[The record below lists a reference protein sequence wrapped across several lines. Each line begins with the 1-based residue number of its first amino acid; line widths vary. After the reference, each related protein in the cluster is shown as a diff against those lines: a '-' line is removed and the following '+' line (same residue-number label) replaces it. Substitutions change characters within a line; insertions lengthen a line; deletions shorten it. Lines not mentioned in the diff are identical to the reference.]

1 MLKAVIFDFDGVI
14 TDSEMLHLKAFNE
27 ALDSYGINI
36 TKEDYYNEYLGLTD
50 RDLLK
55 TLNEKGILKIQA
67 NQLGKILQQKK
78 LIFAKLAQSESKIIG
93 GVEEF
98 LQMLEENKIPMAICS
113 GALLGEI
120 ELILNQTGLR
130 KYFEIIVS
138 AQDVKKG
145 KPDPEGFVLTLK
157 KLKENNPEILPQD
170 CIVIEDSRWGLEAA
184 KAAGMKTV
192 AVTNSYDE
200 KELSTAD
207 KITDNLS
214 KLTLSELKKISS

>member
-14 TDSEMLHLKAFNE
+14 TDSEMLHLRAFNE
-27 ALDSYGINI
+27 ALVPYGINI
-36 TKEDYYNEYLGLTD
+36 KKEDYYSEYLGLTD

-55 TLNEKGILKIQA
+55 TLFEKGILKTEA
-67 NQLGKILQQKK
+67 SELEKILKQKK
-78 LIFAKLAQSESKIIG
+78 AIFAKLAKSESQIID
-93 GVEEF
+93 GVREF
-98 LQMLEENKIPMAICS
+98 LQLLSENKIPMAICS

-130 KYFEIIVS
+130 KYFETIVS
-138 AQDVKKG
+138 AQDVAKG
-145 KPDPEGFVLTLK
+145 KPDPEGFVLALK
-157 KLKENNPEILPQD
+157 KLKENNSSIEPQD

-200 KELSTAD
+200 KELSAAD

-214 KLTLSELKKISS
+214 KLTICDLEKI

>member
-14 TDSEMLHLKAFNE
+14 TDSEMLHLRAFNE
-27 ALDSYGINI
+27 ALVPYGINI
-36 TKEDYYNEYLGLTD
+36 KKEDYYSEYLGLTD

-55 TLNEKGILKIQA
+55 TLFEKGILKTEA
-67 NQLGKILQQKK
+67 SELEKILKQKK
-78 LIFAKLAQSESKIIG
+78 AIFAKLAKSESQIID
-93 GVEEF
+93 GVREF
-98 LQMLEENKIPMAICS
+98 LQLLLENKIPMAICS

-130 KYFEIIVS
+130 KYFETIVS
-138 AQDVKKG
+138 AQDVAKG
-145 KPDPEGFVLTLK
+145 KPDPEGFVLALK
-157 KLKENNPEILPQD
+157 KLKDKSPSIQPQD

-200 KELSTAD
+200 KELSAAD

-214 KLTLSELKKISS
+214 KLTICDLEKI

>member
-14 TDSEMLHLKAFNE
+14 TDSEMLHLRVFNE
-27 ALDSYGINI
+27 ALVPYGINI
-36 TKEDYYNEYLGLTD
+36 KKEDYYSEYLGLTD

-55 TLNEKGILKIQA
+55 TLFEKGILKTEA
-67 NQLGKILQQKK
+67 SELEKILKQKK
-78 LIFAKLAQSESKIIG
+78 AIFAKLAKSESQIID
-93 GVEEF
+93 GVREF
-98 LQMLEENKIPMAICS
+98 LQLLSENKIPMAICS

-138 AQDVKKG
+138 AQDVAKG
-145 KPDPEGFVLTLK
+145 KPDPEGFVLALK
-157 KLKENNPEILPQD
+157 KLKENNSSIEPQD

-200 KELSTAD
+200 KELSAAD

-214 KLTLSELKKISS
+214 KLTICDLEKI